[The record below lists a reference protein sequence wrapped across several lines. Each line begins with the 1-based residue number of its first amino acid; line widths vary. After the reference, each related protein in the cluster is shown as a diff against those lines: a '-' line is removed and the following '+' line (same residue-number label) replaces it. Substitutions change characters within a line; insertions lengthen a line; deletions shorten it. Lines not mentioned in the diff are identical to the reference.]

1 MPNFQFHFPGRHSRW
16 SGPSA
21 SKAAAMVGHNR
32 ISQTIFLLRNLAGRA
47 TAGPDLEAVTSNIE
61 H

>member
-1 MPNFQFHFPGRHSRW
+1 
-16 SGPSA
+16 
-21 SKAAAMVGHNR
+21 MVGHNR

-47 TAGPDLEAVTSNIE
+47 TAGPDLEAVTLNIK